1 MFRSVLSAI
10 LLGLAVLGVGT
21 IGSGGP
27 PAYAQGC
34 VSAGEARSY
43 VQSGDVVPLSQVL
56 SAIRSAAGGEILP
69 PPRLCNVGGRLV
81 YLVNVLSRGGEVR
94 RLTVDARSGNIVGGY

>member
-1 MFRSVLSAI
+1 VL
-10 LLGLAVLGVGT
+10 LLGVAVIASGLSGP
-21 IGSGGP
+21 GSS

-34 VSAGEARSY
+34 FSAGEARSY

-56 SAIRSAAGGEILP
+56 SEIRSAANGEILP
-69 PPRLCNVGGRLV
+69 PPRLCKVGGRLV

-94 RLTVDARSGNIVGGY
+94 RLTVDAQSGNIVGGGY